1 MLSKILKVGAVTL
14 LVVDALWFLRLV
26 SCKLAT
32 YFKPKLKP
40 LEESRIYSI
49 CTTHDIDFNFHMN
62 NARYIRE
69 LDFGRFDLWF
79 RNGLHC
85 FVTRGRYVVQ
95 HACTIRYRRPIQLLR
110 PYIIKTRLI
119 WWDARSLYFEQQV
132 VTLHDG
138 FVRAVALAK
147 QTIVN
152 GDVEEIMRTLM
163 ESDGEE
169 YCKPEIRADLAKWLE
184 YNQMS
189 SDLLMQDIM
198 NGGHSSSTRLVAV
211 PSMASVRSFCTSPLP
226 PDSNVEETENG
237 VQFTATRG
245 Q

>member
-1 MLSKILKVGAVTL
+1 MLSKFVVGASATL
-14 LVVDALWFLRLV
+14 LVFDALWFLRLV

-40 LEESRIYSI
+40 LEESRVYSI

-95 HACTIRYRRPIQLLR
+95 HACTIRYRRPIHFLR

-147 QTIVN
+147 QTIS
-152 GDVEEIMRTLM
+152 M
-163 ESDGEE
+163 EML
-169 YCKPEIRADLAKWLE
+169 KKL
-184 YNQMS
+184 
-189 SDLLMQDIM
+189 
-198 NGGHSSSTRLVAV
+198 
-211 PSMASVRSFCTSPLP
+211 
-226 PDSNVEETENG
+226 
-237 VQFTATRG
+237 
-245 Q
+245 